1 MVDYDKQTEL
11 LDQEREKLEQAN
23 KHNEDLTKRLQN
35 AIQQVLQQH
44 PSIHHVKASVIY
56 GWNRFRVTHKDL
68 GAVS

>member
-44 PSIHHVKASVIY
+44 PSC
-56 GWNRFRVTHKDL
+56 D
-68 GAVS
+68 